1 MVRLWNRVH
10 REVVEQHAWKRRDVA
25 LGGVGFSGLG
35 VTVAVLDGQLDMM
48 LLKVSSNHDD
58 SLIPLF

>member
-10 REVVEQHAWKRRDVA
+10 REVVEQHFRKRWDVA

-48 LLKVSSNHDD
+48 LKVSSNHDD
-58 SLIPLF
+58 SLNPPF